1 MDKPPDR
8 QGGVNVKKCKKC
20 NDTGRLS
27 RGRYCDCK
35 EGAFAKAKDKLEEEA
50 KAIEKMFTQTPT
62 VNPDKFKTKL
72 NVNVGDWVEH
82 DNVIGVVG
90 AIDDKHIKFLPVR
103 HKNGTRYEAPGV
115 WINGENK
122 KPLPLE
128 SFDDATAFLIDLALM
143 TNDKEWFYELTGG
156 KKK

>member
-1 MDKPPDR
+1 
-8 QGGVNVKKCKKC
+8 VKKCKKC

-82 DNVIGVVG
+82 GNVIGVVG
-90 AIDDKHIKFLPVR
+90 ALTINILNSCRLEQRAGRHTNLRAFGLTAKIKSRCRLNHSTMQPRF
-103 HKNGTRYEAPGV
+103 
-115 WINGENK
+115 
-122 KPLPLE
+122 
-128 SFDDATAFLIDLALM
+128 
-143 TNDKEWFYELTGG
+143 
-156 KKK
+156 